1 VDLVQNSRLSDMVA
15 GKPRMAAGSMSL
27 KLINGSTL
35 KPHPPLHDSLHGE
48 QGDHNDIDEGWS
60 FDEPHGAALFQAIGP
75 THATRPGAQTFV
87 WSTRGDASSSWFHRL
102 IDRGYDGAGVT
113 LFDWGIPYDGDPDDL
128 DLIERHHPAIGHT
141 IEREF
146 LVAAREAMP
155 DPAEYARAYGNVPT
169 GGTETIIPAAAW
181 TAARTLDPLP
191 EGRPTF
197 GAAVSLDGDHGAL
210 VAAVLDPDGRPW
222 LEVIEQRPG
231 RAWLIDRVKALRDYG
246 GGVGVDRRG
255 PAGAVADA
263 LELAGVP
270 LLTPTTIDYASGCQD
285 LYDRVTDPA
294 GPRLIHRAAE
304 PWTPPWTWPDGAAWR
319 RAAGCGPASG
329 PPATSPPWRRPPWPR
344 GPWPA
349 HPCPSRS
356 AASTS
361 ASLHGRE
368 ARPPG
373 EAGTGPLLSFSAQ
386 SVSNPFTRSTAWSA
400 ISIGRSDVDSTAA
413 AAQIAAS
420 HPSSH
425 GSSDAATALIGPA
438 PRADRTGHGP
448 EGTQRHRQTRP
459 GRDGLNGSQPHPGDR
474 RSPPRS
480 LSFS

>member
-1 VDLVQNSRLSDMVA
+1 MGGAVARVAELLGQPLMPWQRYVADVAGEVDARGRYVHPLVVVSVPRQSGKTTLMLAQGLQRALQAPGRKIWHTAQSGRHANEKQREFVELVQNSRLSDMVA

-146 LVAAREAMP
+146 LVAEREAMP

-231 RAWLIDRVKALRDYG
+231 RAWLIDRIKALRDYG
-246 GGVGVDRRG
+246 GGVAVDRRG

-294 GPRLIHRAAE
+294 GPRLIHRASE
-304 PWTPPWTWPDGAAWR
+304 PLDAAVDVAGRRRLEEGGWVWSRKRSTGDISTLEAATLAAWAVA
-319 RAAGCGPASG
+319 RAPV
-329 PPATSPPWRRPPWPR
+329 PV
-344 GPWPA
+344 
-349 HPCPSRS
+349 
-356 AASTS
+356 
-361 ASLHGRE
+361 E
-368 ARPPG
+368 
-373 EAGTGPLLSFSAQ
+373 
-386 SVSNPFTRSTAWSA
+386 
-400 ISIGRSDVDSTAA
+400 IGRVYF
-413 AAQIAAS
+413 
-420 HPSSH
+420 
-425 GSSDAATALIGPA
+425 
-438 PRADRTGHGP
+438 R
-448 EGTQRHRQTRP
+448 
-459 GRDGLNGSQPHPGDR
+459 
-474 RSPPRS
+474 
-480 LSFS
+480 